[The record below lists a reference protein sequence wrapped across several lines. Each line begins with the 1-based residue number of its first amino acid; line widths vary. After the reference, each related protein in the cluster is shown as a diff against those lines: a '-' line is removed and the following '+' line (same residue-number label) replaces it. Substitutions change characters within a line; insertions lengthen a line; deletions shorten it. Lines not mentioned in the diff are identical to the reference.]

1 MTAPWQKLGF
11 KLKLGLRPRAE
22 SQWLPHIDLFGDEAE
37 RAAQMNKK
45 AHLFACKHAEV
56 FAALPA
62 ARAASAELL
71 KLVTNHICKYH
82 PSPPLPFDPAQ
93 HPLEVAASLVPE
105 DMLLLAPR
113 GAADSRNPERILWH
127 LEAAALAFPAHWV
140 LAEKMD
146 QPLQTIHQPVPHYDE
161 RLATPVDRFFTAMQI
176 GPISSRLNWSLQIGD
191 QLFTPQRTARQPST
205 ADKDLGTL
213 FLRMENQ
220 TLRKLPQS
228 GYVVFTIR
236 THLLPMKKWQD
247 DRDALQSMLD
257 MMHQMSPATQ
267 RYKGVE
273 LYAPIIC
280 NALRR
285 LGQAI

>member
-1 MTAPWQKLGF
+1 MTTPWQKLGF
-11 KLKLGLRPRAE
+11 KLKLGLRSRAE
-22 SQWLPHIDLFGDEAE
+22 SQWLPHIDLFGNDAE
-37 RAAQMNKK
+37 RAAQMNER
-45 AHLFACKHAEV
+45 ANLFADKHAAV

-62 ARAASAELL
+62 ARTASAELL
-71 KLVTNHICKYH
+71 ELVIDHICRYH
-82 PSPPLPFDPAQ
+82 PSPPPPIDPAQ
-93 HPLEVAASLVPE
+93 HPLEAAARLLPE

-113 GAADSRNPERILWH
+113 GDTESHNPAQILWH

-146 QPLQTIHQPVPHYDE
+146 QPLQAIHQPVPHYDE

-191 QLFTPQRTARQPST
+191 QLFTPQRTARHPEI
-205 ADKDLGTL
+205 ADNDLGAL

-220 TLRKLPQS
+220 TLRKLPHS

-236 THLLPMKKWQD
+236 THLLPMTQWQD

-257 MMHQMSPATQ
+257 MMHQMSSATQ

-273 LYAPIIC
+273 LYAPVIRD
-280 NALRR
+280 ALRR
-285 LGQAI
+285 LDRAI

>member
-1 MTAPWQKLGF
+1 MTTPWQKLGF

-22 SQWLPHIDLFGDEAE
+22 SQWLPHTDLFGDDAE
-37 RAAQMNKK
+37 RAVQMNQRAK
-45 AHLFACKHAEV
+45 LFADKHAAV

-62 ARAASAELL
+62 ARTASAELL
-71 KLVTNHICKYH
+71 ELVIDHICKYH
-82 PSPPLPFDPAQ
+82 PSLPPPIDPAQ
-93 HPLEVAASLVPE
+93 HPLEAAARLLPE

-113 GAADSRNPERILWH
+113 GDSDSHNPAQTLWH

-146 QPLQTIHQPVPHYDE
+146 QPLQAIHQPVPHYDE
-161 RLATPVDRFFTAMQI
+161 RLATPVDRFFTDMQI
-176 GPISSRLNWSLQIGD
+176 GPISSRLNWSLQISD
-191 QLFTPQRTARQPST
+191 QLFTPQRTERQPVT
-205 ADKDLGTL
+205 ANNDLGAL

-220 TLRKLPQS
+220 TLRKLPHS

-236 THLLPMKKWQD
+236 THLLPMTQWQD

-273 LYAPIIC
+273 FYAPVIRD
-280 NALRR
+280 ALRR
-285 LGQAI
+285 LDRAI